1 MRFVPLLLIAV
12 AAGVADAVCEDWCNQ
27 CGHCAP
33 LSLPAFAPR
42 FRFPLPSPLL
52 LSRRVSVLAADT
64 CVNNAADCG
73 TCAVCVSVAAETY
86 CAAWCNDYTCAQ
98 GLCKGCSACDYLDT
112 GGTRCLGWH
121 RPLVPIVKA
130 VGREGQ
136 HTVFPIAR
144 RQRAGAWLLP
154 PVFEGR
160 ACRGAVRSSLR
171 TRNPLPYL
179 PTRCNTYTCGQD
191 DCKTCDGM
199 NGSPNCLDQTTFCEG
214 WWDC

>member
-27 CGHCAP
+27 Y
-33 LSLPAFAPR
+33 
-42 FRFPLPSPLL
+42 
-52 LSRRVSVLAADT
+52 T

-112 GGTRCLGWH
+112 GGTRCLGW
-121 RPLVPIVKA
+121 
-130 VGREGQ
+130 
-136 HTVFPIAR
+136 
-144 RQRAGAWLLP
+144 
-154 PVFEGR
+154 
-160 ACRGAVRSSLR
+160 
-171 TRNPLPYL
+171 
-179 PTRCNTYTCGQD
+179 CNTYTCGQD

-214 WWDC
+214 WCNAWTCNSPYCVGCSSCEACTCAATWTDATCTAPTATQTGCTNCDGDAAGNWCNVAKQPCAGSAIAGGDYFYCGTATGRRMVEEAEALEGPSNLVEDRA